1 MINWFFFTINLY
13 NFILFILNNCFKKI
27 FLNYHRRILRRTQAV
42 GISQRVEKYLLHM
55 PLSPTST
62 STVLV
67 RQYFIESCKIFTAYA
82 TITDDIIPSVIYRC
96 KYRRNYSV
104 GIFPEGIFFGSL
116 FSSTQPSMFFFFT
129 DRKWNYQRSI
139 CRWTLSVREVVR
151 KIFTNGVWV
160 LRRWKNSVGKTIKCC
175 SGRNKRINLLVSQSF
190 SIYIYKAI

>member
-1 MINWFFFTINLY
+1 LVFFTINLY
-13 NFILFILNNCFKKI
+13 NFILFILNNCFKNI

-67 RQYFIESCKIFTAYA
+67 RQYFTESCKIFTAYA

-116 FSSTQPSMFFFFT
+116 FSSTQPSMFFFLPTESGITNDLYADGLCPSGKSFVKFLPMECESYA
-129 DRKWNYQRSI
+129 DGKI
-139 CRWTLSVREVVR
+139 LSVKLLNVV
-151 KIFTNGVWV
+151 VEE
-160 LRRWKNSVGKTIKCC
+160 IKE
-175 SGRNKRINLLVSQSF
+175 LT
-190 SIYIYKAI
+190 Y